1 MTERLYDADS
11 RLWSFSARVL
21 ACREAGGKF
30 EVELDR
36 TAFFPEGGG
45 QCGDRGT
52 LGGVRVLDTVE
63 RGDAVIH
70 ICEGPLPVGSE
81 TRGEVDAALRFRNM
95 QMHSGEH
102 IVSGIVHRLFG
113 YDNVGFHLAEQ
124 ATLDFSGELS
134 AADIDRVELLANEA
148 VWTNIPVVARYPS
161 PEELA
166 GLEYRSKLDLTENV
180 RIVSIEGVDVCACC
194 APHVSRTGEIG
205 LIKIIDAM
213 RHRGGMRL
221 TMIAG
226 KTAYLDY
233 KLKTDQAAELS
244 AMLSAPRD
252 ALPGAV
258 RRVTEALDEARRQLA
273 DAAFAAA
280 RARAEALPPTEGAV
294 CLFERDADPAVL
306 RELVNLA
313 VPKCAAAGVFTPCE
327 GGFRY
332 IIGSERVDLRAASG
346 IINAA
351 LGGRGGGRPTM
362 IQGSCTASET
372 DIRAFFE
379 SFPLG

>member
-1 MTERLYDADS
+1 MTERLFDADS
-11 RLWSFSARVL
+11 HLWSFTARVT
-21 ACREAGGKF
+21 ACREADGKY

-63 RGDAVIH
+63 RGGAILH
-70 ICEGPLPVGSE
+70 ICEAPLPAGSE
-81 TRGEVDAALRFRNM
+81 AAGEVDGALRFRNM

-124 ATLDFSGELS
+124 VTLDFSGELS
-134 AADIDRVELLANEA
+134 AEDIARVELLANEA
-148 VWTNIPVVARYPS
+148 VWANIPVTARYPS

-180 RIVSIEGVDVCACC
+180 RIVTIEGVDVCACC

-205 LIKIIDAM
+205 LIKIVDAM

-221 TMIAG
+221 AMLAG
-226 KTAYLDY
+226 KAAYLDY
-233 KLKTDQAAELS
+233 KRMCGQAGEVS

-252 ALPGAV
+252 ALAAAV
-258 RRVTEALDEARRQLA
+258 RRALGALDETRKQLT

-280 RARAEALPPTEGAV
+280 RARAEALPPTDGAV
-294 CLFERDADPAVL
+294 CLFESEADPAVL

-332 IIGSERVDLRAASG
+332 IIGSARVDLRAAAKT
-346 IINAA
+346 INAA
-351 LGGRGGGRPTM
+351 LGGRGGGQPTM
-362 IQGSCTASET
+362 IQGSCSAPEA

-379 SFPLG
+379 SFPVG

>member
-1 MTERLYDADS
+1 MTERLFDADS
-11 RLWSFSARVL
+11 HLWSFTARVT
-21 ACREAGGKF
+21 ACCEADGKY

-63 RGDAVIH
+63 RGGAILH
-70 ICEGPLPVGSE
+70 ICESPLPVGSE
-81 TRGEVDAALRFRNM
+81 AAGEIDGALRFRNM
-95 QMHSGEH
+95 QMHSAEH
-102 IVSGIVHRLFG
+102 IVSGTVHRLFG

-124 ATLDFSGELS
+124 VTLDFSGELS
-134 AADIDRVELLANEA
+134 AEDIARVELLANEA
-148 VWTNIPVVARYPS
+148 VWANIPVVARYPS

-180 RIVSIEGVDVCACC
+180 RIVTIEGVDVCACC
-194 APHVSRTGEIG
+194 APHVSCTGEIG

-221 TMIAG
+221 TMLAG
-226 KTAYLDY
+226 KAAYLDC
-233 KLKTDQAAELS
+233 KRMCDQAGEVS

-252 ALPGAV
+252 ALPAAV
-258 RRVTEALDEARRQLA
+258 RRILGALDETRKQLT

-280 RARAEALPPTEGAV
+280 RARAEALPPADGAV
-294 CLFERDADPAVL
+294 CLFESEADPAVL

-332 IIGSERVDLRAASG
+332 IIGSERVDLRAAAG
-346 IINAA
+346 TINAA

-362 IQGSCTASET
+362 IQGSCSACEA

-379 SFPLG
+379 SFPVG